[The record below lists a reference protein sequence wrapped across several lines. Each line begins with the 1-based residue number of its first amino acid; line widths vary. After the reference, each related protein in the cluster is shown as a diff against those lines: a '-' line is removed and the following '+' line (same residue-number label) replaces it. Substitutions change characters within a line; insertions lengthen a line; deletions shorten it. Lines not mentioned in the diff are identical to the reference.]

1 MLGTGS
7 LRKKNRTELK
17 SATVAINENVVQAV
31 LQFLSAETLYKN
43 LWVPIRINAMIA
55 CVYQLSITDWFQV
68 QSSGFRGCNIPTLLM
83 FQYSVRTNLFHPLG
97 VKALQVLW
105 IRNPLRIYLLGFFDR
120 EPGTLNPEPP
130 NLE

>member
-1 MLGTGS
+1 MCVMVATKKALLFKMPTINVKAMLGTGS

-55 CVYQLSITDWFQV
+55 CVYQLSI
-68 QSSGFRGCNIPTLLM
+68 
-83 FQYSVRTNLFHPLG
+83 
-97 VKALQVLW
+97 
-105 IRNPLRIYLLGFFDR
+105 
-120 EPGTLNPEPP
+120 
-130 NLE
+130 